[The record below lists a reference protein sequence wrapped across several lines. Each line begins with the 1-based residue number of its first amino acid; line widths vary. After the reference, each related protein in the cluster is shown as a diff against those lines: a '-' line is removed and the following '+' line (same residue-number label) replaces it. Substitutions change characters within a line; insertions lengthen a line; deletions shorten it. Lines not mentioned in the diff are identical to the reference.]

1 MPGGSSRPWR
11 GYVDKGI
18 AVLICPPNSYSSEIP
33 GTCGPSYG
41 WHIHINEGL
50 DDEKACAHHL
60 QCGGFRNGVVCSGL
74 VGAMIDEGVPEEE
87 ANLYG
92 EGIRRGGSLVAARL
106 DDDRV
111 ARAQSILQAHAV
123 NADER
128 RASYVEEGG
137 SWKCTGFPIDCRNPH
152 LGCARTPIA
161 ARRQLSALRQENR
174 KEGGE
179 PFRL

>member
-1 MPGGSSRPWR
+1 VISVPGAIRLMPSGSSRPWQ

-92 EGIRRGGSLVAARL
+92 EGIRRGGSLVAAP
-106 DDDRV
+106 
-111 ARAQSILQAHAV
+111 
-123 NADER
+123 
-128 RASYVEEGG
+128 
-137 SWKCTGFPIDCRNPH
+137 WTM
-152 LGCARTPIA
+152 IA
-161 ARRQLSALRQENR
+161 
-174 KEGGE
+174 
-179 PFRL
+179 